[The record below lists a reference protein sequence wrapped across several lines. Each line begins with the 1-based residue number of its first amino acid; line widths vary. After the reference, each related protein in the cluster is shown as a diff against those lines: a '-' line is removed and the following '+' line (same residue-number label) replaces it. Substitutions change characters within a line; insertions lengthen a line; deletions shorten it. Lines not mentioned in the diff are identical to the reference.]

1 MNEIKSIG
9 ELEKEVYLNPF
20 EIFNHKRILGEEIER
35 FKENFI
41 NNERPVEFGALIKL
55 NHKILEALD
64 TDIQSLFEKS
74 NIKSITSNIEKL
86 TERLSH
92 LCRKQFSAEE
102 LSLFDPKT
110 LKPSSI
116 ALIADEKLLDL
127 IESEKA
133 VKANEES
140 LFSTTIIEE
149 VNEEE
154 NKEF

>member
-9 ELEKEVYLNPF
+9 ELEKEVYLNSY
-20 EIFNHKRILGEEIER
+20 EIFNHKRVLGDEIDR
-35 FKENFI
+35 FRQNFI
-41 NNERPVEFGALIKL
+41 DNERPVEFGALIKL

-64 TDIQSLFEKS
+64 TDIQSLFDKS
-74 NIKSITSNIEKL
+74 NIKSIT
-86 TERLSH
+86 
-92 LCRKQFSAEE
+92 AEE

-116 ALIADEKLLDL
+116 AIIADEKLLDL

-140 LFSTTIIEE
+140 LFSTTIVEE